1 MLLFCICK
9 KGTRWEGFHFCVEI
23 CNVKNIILIFY
34 LLIFVPAVL
43 PEKAAA
49 PFRVLWPGYRTGH
62 PANTG
67 RLELQNLYYCWCSKQ
82 KQQQLVTY
90 CLSLIKPNTEK
101 YSVNLAFNIDKC
113 KERWTRFI
121 IRCHYLIIVR
131 LHDLLLDTIY

>member
-1 MLLFCICK
+1 MLSFCIYK
-9 KGTRWEGFHFCVEI
+9 KGTRWEGFSFCVEI

-49 PFRVLWPGYRTGH
+49 PFRVLWPGHRTGH
-62 PANTG
+62 PVNTG

-82 KQQQLVTY
+82 LETY

-101 YSVNLAFNIDKC
+101 YSVNLAFNCDKY
-113 KERWTRFI
+113 KERWSRFI
-121 IRCHYLIIVR
+121 IRFHHLIIVR